1 MLFYYTDINKI
12 QNLIN
17 IIFNFKKIDF
27 DIESKILIKENI
39 YWLAVTLLF
48 AMPTYKLINK
58 LIVKINSSLIQ
69 NLINAVIT
77 ISIFLVSV
85 VLLVGSSYNP
95 FLYFRF

>member
-39 YWLAVTLLF
+39 YWLGVTLLF